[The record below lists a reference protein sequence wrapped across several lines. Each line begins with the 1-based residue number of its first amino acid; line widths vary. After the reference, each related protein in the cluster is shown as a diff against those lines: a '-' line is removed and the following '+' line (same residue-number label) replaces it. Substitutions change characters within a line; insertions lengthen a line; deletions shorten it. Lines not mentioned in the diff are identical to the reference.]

1 MGPKASSK
9 EMRLLRDRVFSL
21 YIRLYPQQWAAVF
34 SGMQA
39 QIKQFYVVLLVL
51 LHVLMT
57 LYSKPGSHLLSI
69 SSTNN
74 WLFGRAV

>member
-21 YIRLYPQQWAAVF
+21 YIRLYPQQWAVVF

-39 QIKQFYVVLLVL
+39 QIKQFYVLVL

-57 LYSKPGSHLLSI
+57 LYSKPGSRLLSI
-69 SSTNN
+69 SSTIN